1 MMIGNTTV
9 VWEPQ
14 VKNLG
19 VIFDQV
25 MSMRQHV
32 NYTCTSWTARLHL
45 RNISRIRRYIHEE
58 SCKLVVQ
65 LLVTSRLDYSNGLLY
80 GIPKSAVSILQSVQ
94 NSAARIVT
102 KTALR
107 KHITPVLKEL
117 HWLPVDRR
125 IQYKILLYAYKALND
140 SAPEYLCDM
149 VESYALNRVLRSAS
163 QNLLVMSRGKHC
175 QYSMRTFA
183 MATATL

>member
-9 VWEPQ
+9 VCEPQ

-32 NYTCTSWTARLHL
+32 NYTSRTARFHL
-45 RNISRIRRYIHEE
+45 RNISRIRRYITEE

-65 LLVTSRLDYSNGLLY
+65 SLVTSRLDYSNGLLY

-102 KTALR
+102 KTAPR
-107 KHITPVLKEL
+107 KHITHSDTVPLVRLSPSGILFYSDNMDRFHPKYNIFL
-117 HWLPVDRR
+117 NTHQLPLTDF
-125 IQYKILLYAYKALND
+125 QL
-140 SAPEYLCDM
+140 
-149 VESYALNRVLRSAS
+149 
-163 QNLLVMSRGKHC
+163 
-175 QYSMRTFA
+175 TFA
-183 MATATL
+183 ISRYLMYL

>member
-1 MMIGNTTV
+1 MERCVTDIRNWMRHNMLKLNDDKTELIVFASRYNQHLYSYVSMMIGNTTV
-9 VWEPQ
+9 VCEPQ

-32 NYTCTSWTARLHL
+32 NYTSRTARFHF
-45 RNISRIRRYIHEE
+45 RNISRIRRYIPEE

-65 LLVTSRLDYSNGLLY
+65 SLVTSRLDYSNGLLY

-102 KTALR
+102 RLLR
-107 KHITPVLKEL
+107 GNILHPFSKRLLSVIGCRWTGELSIT
-117 HWLPVDRR
+117 
-125 IQYKILLYAYKALND
+125 
-140 SAPEYLCDM
+140 
-149 VESYALNRVLRSAS
+149 
-163 QNLLVMSRGKHC
+163 
-175 QYSMRTFA
+175 
-183 MATATL
+183 